1 MSALTARVLLGTWE
15 LVSFVVKADDGR
27 PERHPFGRGAR
38 GRIVYTADGHMM
50 AVLSAAPGGRSGSS
64 TLETSHHASD
74 AEKAAAYDRYLSYS
88 GRWRIEGER
97 IHHDVDLAL
106 VPGLVGQT
114 WTRWAVYAPEPQPQL
129 TLSYE
134 RRSRRG
140 TVHRFVLT
148 WRRPTPE

>member
-1 MSALTARVLLGTWE
+1 MSALTERVLLGTWE
-15 LVSFVVKADDGR
+15 LESFVVKADDGR
-27 PERHPFGRGAR
+27 PDRHPFGVRAR
-38 GRIVYTADGHMM
+38 GRIIYTDDGHMM
-50 AVLSAAPGGRSGSS
+50 AVLSADPAGANGGQ
-64 TLETSHHASD
+64 TLETSHHASE

-88 GRWRIEGER
+88 GRWRLEGDQ

-114 WTRWAVYAPEPQPQL
+114 WTRSAVYRSEPQPRL
-129 TLSYE
+129 TLSYV